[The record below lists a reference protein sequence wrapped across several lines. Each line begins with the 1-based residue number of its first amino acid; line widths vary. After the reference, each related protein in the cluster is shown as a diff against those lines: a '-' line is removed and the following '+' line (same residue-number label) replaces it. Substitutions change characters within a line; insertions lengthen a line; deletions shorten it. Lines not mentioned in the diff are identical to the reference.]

1 MLMLNI
7 LYLTNKQ
14 LIKLN
19 TYITNIMLI
28 IINSLLRVIVKL
40 ININLKVLIVL
51 SSNIIGFIES
61 NNCVLKDTE

>member
-28 IINSLLRVIVKL
+28 IMNSILRVIVKL
-40 ININLKVLIVL
+40 ININLKVLIII
-51 SSNIIGFIES
+51 SSII
-61 NNCVLKDTE
+61 N